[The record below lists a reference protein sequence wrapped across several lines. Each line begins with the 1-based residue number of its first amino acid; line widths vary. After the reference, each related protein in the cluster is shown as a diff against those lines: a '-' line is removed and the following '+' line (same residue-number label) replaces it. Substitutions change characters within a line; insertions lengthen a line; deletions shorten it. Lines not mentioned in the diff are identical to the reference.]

1 MTSYVF
7 SCQLAVAQT
16 EKRQLTA
23 DNSSSAYRRIS
34 FDDALGAR
42 QHIGAGRAPREDM
55 LGDRHEA
62 ACVLQVHM
70 LADPDYAVLDLDHIV
85 GVLAALAPLATP
97 RGGRPAL
104 ADDGSLAQIGARIQ
118 RRADIGD

>member
-1 MTSYVF
+1 MWSTVRGPLQWTTDRVMVLIYD
-7 SCQLAVAQT
+7 C
-16 EKRQLTA
+16 
-23 DNSSSAYRRIS
+23 IS
-34 FDDALGAR
+34 FDDALSAR
-42 QHIGAGRAPREDM
+42 QHIGAGRSPREDM

-70 LADPDYAVLDLDHIV
+70 LADPDNAVLDLDHVV

-104 ADDGSLAQIGARIQ
+104 ADDSSLAQIGSHIQ
-118 RRADIGD
+118 